1 MQLRGPEVHCIL
13 YRGKIVIRAGKQ
25 ASVQKKGQVAGL
37 VLFFSADVDIVS
49 GQGVTSNFKVSC
61 PCSAHFCNGKFW

>member
-1 MQLRGPEVHCIL
+1 MGQKYTAFYTGENSNQ
-13 YRGKIVIRAGKQ
+13 GGQTSIRA
-25 ASVQKKGQVAGL
+25 KKGQVAGL

-61 PCSAHFCNGKFW
+61 PCSAHFCNGKF

>member
-1 MQLRGPEVHCIL
+1 MKNQRKACGFTLT
-13 YRGKIVIRAGKQ
+13 GKHRTSQQ

-61 PCSAHFCNGKFW
+61 PCSAHFCNGKF

>member
-1 MQLRGPEVHCIL
+1 MGQKYTAFYTGENSNQ
-13 YRGKIVIRAGKQ
+13 GGQTSIRA
-25 ASVQKKGQVAGL
+25 KKRTSRRTCP
-37 VLFFSADVDIVS
+37 LFTADVDIVS